1 MTSTEQQETHN
12 KKRKRI
18 KFFFFKLPII
28 LMVIIA
34 VLAGALKL
42 VEGYPDPLRQGFEQY
57 LSDVSGGNAIIT
69 KLETIK
75 FVPNFILHAKDISI
89 HNRQNAAEIDLE
101 VKEFHL
107 NAPFSSML
115 FKNGKINEL
124 VLKGLKAK
132 KGMITPKEIEVSSVD
147 IVTKEGPDQ
156 FGSFLIVQ
164 GQYGGDRLGL
174 ELELEVQKYNYRF
187 NMQTPFSLTLGDY
200 QLNTNFRRKLKG
212 VTLENTVF
220 QKNNDDGQQISEQ
233 TYILVDKVGYQLDN
247 PLSCLFTEQEL
258 SNCDQYLKDN

>member
-1 MTSTEQQETHN
+1 MNEKSSDTKHN

-34 VLAGALKL
+34 VLIGALKL
-42 VEGYPDPLRQGFEQY
+42 VEGYPDPLRQGFEEY
-57 LSDVSGGNAIIT
+57 LSGVSGGNAIIT
-69 KLETIK
+69 KLENIK
-75 FVPNFILHAKDISI
+75 FVPNFILHAKDIGI

-115 FKNGKINEL
+115 FKNGKINDF
-124 VLKGLKAK
+124 VLKGLTAR
-132 KGMITPKEIEVSSVD
+132 KGMITPKEIEVSSVA

-156 FGSFLIVQ
+156 FGSFLIAQ
-164 GQYGGDRLGL
+164 GQYGEQKLDL

-187 NMQTPFSLTLGDY
+187 NTQTPFSLTLGDY
-200 QLNTNFRRKLKG
+200 QIHTNFKRKARK
-212 VTLENTVF
+212 TILENTVF
-220 QKNNDDGQQISEQ
+220 QKNDDGGQQTNEK
-233 TYILVDKVGYQLDN
+233 TYILVDKAGYQLDN
-247 PLSCLFTEQEL
+247 PLSCLFIEQEL